1 MPHKLA
7 CLTTA
12 LALISAPVSRA
23 DCALDAM
30 LVFDGS
36 GSMATLAAQAP
47 FARRIDD
54 ARDALRRALPD
65 ITPFRRVGLVVYGP
79 GAAAPCAN
87 VSVEIQPRPNAQS
100 AILSAIQT
108 VEPEGDTPL
117 TQAVDA
123 AAQTLI
129 NGSGTGIVVLITD
142 GRETC
147 GDPCTLAAR
156 YGANGIT
163 VHVIGFKINE
173 NFERWPGFSAEEG
186 ELKREPARCLA
197 DQTGGI
203 FVLTDTV
210 SELVEALRETLG
222 CAIVSRGPTAYRPV
236 QHPA

>member
-12 LALISAPVSRA
+12 LTLFSAPNSHA
-23 DCALDAM
+23 NCALDAM

-36 GSMATLAAQAP
+36 GSMATLAAEPP

-54 ARDALRRALPD
+54 ARDALHRALPD
-65 ITPFRRVGLVVYGP
+65 ITPYRRLGLVVYGP

-87 VSVEIQPRPNAQS
+87 VSVEIPPVPNGQS
-100 AILSAIQT
+100 VILSAIKN

-129 NGSGTGIVVLITD
+129 AGNGAGIVVLITD

-147 GDPCTLAAR
+147 GDPCTQAAG
-156 YGANGIT
+156 YAADGII

-197 DQTGGI
+197 DQTNGI

-210 SELVEALRETLG
+210 SELVDALRETLG
-222 CAIVSRGPTAYRPV
+222 CAVVSRGPTAYRPTL
-236 QHPA
+236 HPA

>member
-1 MPHKLA
+1 MAYKLA
-7 CLTTA
+7 FLTAALTA
-12 LALISAPVSRA
+12 FSAPVSRA

-36 GSMATLAAQAP
+36 GSMATLAADAP

-54 ARDALRRALPD
+54 ARAALRRSLPN
-65 ITPFRRVGLVVYGP
+65 ITPYRRMGLVVYGP
-79 GAAAPCAN
+79 GSAAPCEN
-87 VSVEIQPRPNAQS
+87 VSVEIRPMADAQS
-100 AILSAIQT
+100 AILSAISGI
-108 VEPEGDTPL
+108 EPEGDTPL

-129 NGSGTGIVVLITD
+129 TGSGGGVVVLITD

-147 GDPCTLAAR
+147 GDPCSLAAG
-156 YGANGIT
+156 YAANGIM

-210 SELVEALRETLG
+210 DELVDALRETLG
-222 CAIVSRGPTAYRPV
+222 CAVLSRGPTAYRPAPPPV
-236 QHPA
+236 